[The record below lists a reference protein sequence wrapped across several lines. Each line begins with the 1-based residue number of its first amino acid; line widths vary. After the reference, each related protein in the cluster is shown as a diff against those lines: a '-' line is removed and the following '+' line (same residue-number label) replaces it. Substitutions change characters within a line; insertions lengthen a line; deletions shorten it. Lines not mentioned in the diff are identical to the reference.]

1 MAREPIAAT
10 VSEPR
15 ENADDLIKAYKALLS
30 AIIDKRPSGTRQRLA
45 DALGKHRSFITQI
58 TGVAYQT
65 PVPER
70 HLAAIFSLCHFSADE
85 QRTFVKAYDAA
96 HPDRAGR
103 LTELRGLR
111 TVSMMVHDFGDD
123 EKNRKFDEA
132 ITDFARNIGSLMGEG
147 EP

>member
-1 MAREPIAAT
+1 MALA
-10 VSEPR
+10 PR
-15 ENADDLIKAYKALLS
+15 DSAEDLIKAYKVLLS

-58 TGVAYQT
+58 TGVTYPT

-70 HLAAIFSLCHFSADE
+70 HLAAIFSLCHFSTEE
-85 QRTFVKAYDAA
+85 QRTFLKAYDAA

-103 LTELRGLR
+103 LTELRRLR
-111 TVSMMVHDFGDD
+111 HISIMVQDFGDD

-132 ITDFARNIGSLMGEG
+132 IADFAHKIGALTGEG
-147 EP
+147 KA